1 MPTQSQILRKEQVLS
16 DLLKTRQAI
25 LAEAANLSDEQQSQ
39 VFLGI
44 WSIKDLL
51 AHLIGWDIT
60 NRKAV
65 RSVLNGNV
73 PDFYEHHGRDWR
85 EYNAILVKKY
95 KKDPCKELLAEAKE
109 SQERLLDF
117 LTTIPPEK
125 FNKDFGVRFRGY
137 KVTVQRLLEAELADE
152 KTHLQQITDFFKDSK

>member
-1 MPTQSQILRKEQVLS
+1 MPTKSQILRKEQVLS

-65 RSVLNGNV
+65 RSVLHGKV
-73 PDFYEHHGRDWR
+73 PDFYKHYDREWQ
-85 EYNAILVKKY
+85 EYNAILVRKY
-95 KKDPCKELLAEAKE
+95 KRDSSKELLAEARE
-109 SQERLLDF
+109 SQEQLLDF

-137 KVTVQRLLEAELADE
+137 KIFDI
-152 KTHLQQITDFFKDSK
+152 H